1 VTDIDDIVIQRS
13 GMVRLSEV
21 AHWFGLEADTA
32 HARAAE
38 GKLPITAFKGQ
49 SRKSPWCVNLDDL
62 AGYLKKQYQKQQG
75 ENDAINAA

>member
-1 VTDIDDIVIQRS
+1 MSDIDDIVIQRS

-62 AGYLKKQYQKQQG
+62 AEYLQTQYKKQKA
-75 ENDAINAA
+75 ESDAINAA